1 MANAVV
7 HPEAEFDY
15 ELQVFDNDVDEVVQ
29 CFYIWRT
36 VHAEA
41 RKNHKVYD
49 LLNRNAGFWNVALGS
64 IQANS
69 LIALGRIFDR
79 HRDTHNISRV
89 LRLAATNPV
98 IFSKAALRR
107 RKERDL
113 ANATNVN
120 ALRAIDELMER
131 AKEPKS
137 SDFKRLE
144 KFVEA
149 RRKVYG
155 KCYKQIRD
163 KRYAHKER
171 TDMSNVF
178 AQTNIRELARLVTDL
193 RKLHRVLWDW
203 YRNGVTP
210 RPSHLRRTAGKE
222 IQKKTQKFLQS
233 LL

>member
-7 HPEAEFDY
+7 GPEAEFEY
-15 ELQVFDNDVDEVVQ
+15 ELQVFDNDVDEVIQ

-41 RKNHKVYD
+41 RKNRRVYD

-79 HRDTHNISRV
+79 GRDTHNVSRV
-89 LRLAATNPV
+89 LRLAGKNPT
-98 IFSKAALRR
+98 IFSKAAFRQ
-107 RKERDL
+107 RKERDF

-155 KCYKQIRD
+155 KYYNQIRD

-171 TDMSNVF
+171 TKIRKSF
-178 AQTNIRELARLVTDL
+178 SQTTI
-193 RKLHRVLWDW
+193 RKLPLLL
-203 YRNGVTP
+203 P
-210 RPSHLRRTAGKE
+210 HLPN
-222 IQKKTQKFLQS
+222 
-233 LL
+233 